1 MPPGKMDPLCADIQ
15 AFCTYLEHLLD
26 GQESEKLKKVQDTIV
41 SFKSRYR
48 DRGVLWQDDRTY
60 ACSVLDD
67 MREVLTSISSLLKQY
82 NAPAQVKDDAGQIYS
97 FVCRII
103 GALAGA
109 NLKYNQYKK
118 TGPLTTCDAAI
129 EIEMK
134 DYTRYKPPPV
144 NQVKTNNAQKEL
156 QDAKRD
162 IADLRVKLDSAEKAN
177 TEIQNK
183 YTEQQKEVDTL
194 RQELADLK
202 KAGSVNTP
210 TNKVPAP
217 MKSEP
222 VKKPP
227 TKIPVPD
234 KKPSSSSWFSKRRSD
249 FTPATCICMDREC
262 TKCLLMRLQELN
274 GEGMTEN
281 L

>member
-1 MPPGKMDPLCADIQ
+1 MPPGQMDPLCDDIQ

-26 GQESEKLKKVQDTIV
+26 GRESEKLKKIQDKIV
-41 SFKSRYR
+41 SFKSIYR
-48 DRGVLWQDDRTY
+48 NRGVLWQDDRMY
-60 ACSVLDD
+60 ACSVLDY
-67 MREVLTSISSLLKQY
+67 MREALTSISSLLKQY

-97 FVCRII
+97 FTCGIT
-103 GALAGA
+103 GSLAGA

-118 TGPLTTCDAAI
+118 TGPLTTCDAVI

-134 DYTRYKPPPV
+134 AYTRYKPPPV
-144 NQVKTNNAQKEL
+144 DEVKNKNARKEL

-227 TKIPVPD
+227 TKISVPD

-249 FTPATCICMDREC
+249 FTPATCICMDGEC
-262 TKCLLMRLQELN
+262 TQCLLMRLQELN
-274 GEGMTEN
+274 
-281 L
+281 